1 MRNFAKPKELSEP
14 SLLSGELVG
23 QICGTMAC
31 KLKGMLAQ
39 TLDGIDMAG
48 TTRRVIVVTRNGQQ
62 TVITGWRAWLL
73 GLAALLVAWIVL
85 ALSVFVLVG
94 VAISVGLAL
103 LLLIPAI
110 AIVALVG
117 SLMRREI

>member
-1 MRNFAKPKELSEP
+1 M
-14 SLLSGELVG
+14 
-23 QICGTMAC
+23 
-31 KLKGMLAQ
+31 
-39 TLDGIDMAG
+39 
-48 TTRRVIVVTRNGQQ
+48 
-62 TVITGWRAWLL
+62 L

-85 ALSVFVLVG
+85 ALSAVVLVG
-94 VAISVGLAL
+94 VATSVGLAL

>member
-1 MRNFAKPKELSEP
+1 
-14 SLLSGELVG
+14 
-23 QICGTMAC
+23 
-31 KLKGMLAQ
+31 
-39 TLDGIDMAG
+39 MAG

-85 ALSVFVLVG
+85 ALSAVVLVG
-94 VAISVGLAL
+94 VATSVGLAL